1 MCNINGN
8 TRGYILGIY
17 GVFSMKAEKL
27 KVIAEGMGYK
37 IAYIVNDWV
46 MCEAMGGMIFNYT
59 PHLTNN
65 DQLVEIM
72 EKLGLDV
79 IYDQGIWKSGRDTA
93 NYYGKTISE
102 AVCNAAYEYFKCQ

>member
-1 MCNINGN
+1 
-8 TRGYILGIY
+8 
-17 GVFSMKAEKL
+17 MKPEEL

-65 DQLVEIM
+65 DQCMEIM
-72 EKLGLDV
+72 ERLSVSTSCTDSGVRLAYIGTDDAGLGFPTA
-79 IYDQGIWKSGRDTA
+79 SGR
-93 NYYGKTISE
+93 GKTINE
-102 AVCNAAYEYFKCQ
+102 AVCSAAYEYFKDK